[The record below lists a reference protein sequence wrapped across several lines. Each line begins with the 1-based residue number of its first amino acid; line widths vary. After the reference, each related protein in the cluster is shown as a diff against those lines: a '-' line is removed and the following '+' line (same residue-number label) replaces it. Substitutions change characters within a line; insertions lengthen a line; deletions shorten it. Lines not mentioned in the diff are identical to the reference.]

1 MSTRALR
8 KLQANELEE
17 DNPESEDDSLS
28 VASNKKSFN
37 AFLLVSCNSKLVN
50 LTINFLI
57 SVE

>member
-37 AFLLVSCNSKLVN
+37 AFLLVSCNLKLVN
-50 LTINFLI
+50 
-57 SVE
+57 